1 MRIPLRRVHSHWS
14 VVNRPSW
21 WVGVIVIRLLLGGR
35 MKDVAIAVM
44 LSVHSSIVLSVHMPR
59 EGDSSS

>member
-1 MRIPLRRVHSHWS
+1 M
-14 VVNRPSW
+14 
-21 WVGVIVIRLLLGGR
+21 GVIVIRLLLGGR